1 MIKSMLKLNND
12 VRAKAGEFL
21 VLHENGNVYVVDED
35 ALSSLL
41 GVKGEN
47 EEPWWLSSKEKPEPK
62 RRKPT
67 KMEIVDD
74 LLLRGRSVN
83 DIAVQVGVSR
93 KIVGLRRAEM
103 VEAGFLAP
111 LTKKTP
117 VKHHWYKSAEALE
130 AARERA
136 RHAWRVRMAKFAKK
150 ETGK

>member
-1 MIKSMLKLNND
+1 VIKSMLKLNND

-41 GVKGEN
+41 GVKSEN
-47 EEPWWLSSKEKPEPK
+47 EKPWLTTAKEKIEHK

-67 KMEIVDD
+67 KMEEVDD
-74 LLLRGRSVN
+74 MLLRGRPVN
-83 DIAVQVGVSR
+83 DIALQVGLSR
-93 KIVGLRRAEM
+93 RIVGLRRATM
-103 VEAGFLAP
+103 VEEGLLPP

-130 AARERA
+130 AARDRA
-136 RHAWRVRMAKFAKK
+136 RHAWRVRMEKFAKK

>member
-41 GVKGEN
+41 GVKSEN
-47 EEPWWLSSKEKPEPK
+47 EEPWWLGSKEKTEAK

-67 KMEIVDD
+67 KMEVVDD
-74 LLLRGRSVN
+74 MLLRGRPVN
-83 DIAVQVGVSR
+83 DIALQVGLSR
-93 KIVGLRRAEM
+93 KIVGLRRATM
-103 VEAGFLAP
+103 VEEGLLPP

-130 AARERA
+130 AAQERA

-150 ETGK
+150 EAEK